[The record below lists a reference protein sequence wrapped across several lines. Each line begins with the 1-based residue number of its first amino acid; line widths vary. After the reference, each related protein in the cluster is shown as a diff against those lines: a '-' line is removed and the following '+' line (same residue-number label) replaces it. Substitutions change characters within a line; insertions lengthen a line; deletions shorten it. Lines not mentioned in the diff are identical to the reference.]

1 MAFPQY
7 YLDTFERILDQYIFH
22 LLEGIIFRE
31 GNLKLN
37 VCPFKTC
44 SIRAY
49 ATESSVLL
57 VGLLVWEGQNQG
69 HNHLL

>member
-1 MAFPQY
+1 MSKAGVNGISS
-7 YLDTFERILDQYIFH
+7 ILLRYIRENIGSIHFSS
-22 LLEGIIFRE
+22 LEGIIFWE

-57 VGLLVWEGQNQG
+57 VGLLVWDRT
-69 HNHLL
+69 

>member
-1 MAFPQY
+1 MSKAGVNGISS
-7 YLDTFERILDQYIFH
+7 ILLRYIFH

-57 VGLLVWEGQNQG
+57 VGLLGYGTEPRA
-69 HNHLL
+69 